1 MRKLFVSLILVA
13 SSLWVLADTNQWTGN
28 SSTNWHTASNWT
40 LNRVPLATDDA
51 VIPGA
56 PSNKPIISGSN
67 AVCYSLTIQAGA
79 TLTIQSSRT
88 LTLNG
93 NWFNEAGASGFVA
106 NTGTVSFSGTIIQQ
120 INNSS
125 GTETFYHLVVN
136 KSGGVVMTWCSFI
149 IMGDLTLL
157 EGNFEAQNIGKT
169 YTFYGNVT
177 FNGSGLF
184 WPQGTCYFKGATN
197 TSFQNNGYN
206 ASFVDF
212 MLEKTN
218 ASNKLTLYADLVC
231 TNVDLATVQKGIL
244 DLGGFRFQSAAPI
257 LINNGGKM
265 YLPPG
270 STLNIRNSLKV
281 NSGGEFEVAGNPD
294 NPPLI
299 YRDGNYYSFE
309 VNSGGTIK
317 AEHAIFQNMNADG
330 IQIKA
335 GAIVDPDK
343 AFNFCSFGFG
353 SSGGVLLTI
362 NNNQTFTVTEA
373 YFGENYWGSAYNVR
387 KTVNAGNVT
396 FYASSG
402 LFAGEDYDD
411 DIYNRINWV
420 AGVPT
425 NHSIFIEY
433 IFNGTTQCFNAKQT
447 ITAQYL
453 YVFNGGQATLIAGHS
468 IILLP
473 NSVVYEGGTF
483 HAWITTNQTYCNNLQ
498 SLVAVTDESGAVGEK
513 FDTVIEEEM
522 AINIFPNPTA
532 GVITLEFMDE
542 TGKALV
548 EIYNIHADCVIKKKL
563 TSAGSY
569 RCDLSS
575 LAPGVYLLR
584 LTTDDKIVTKKL
596 IKN

>member
-1 MRKLFVSLILVA
+1 MRKLIISLALVIA
-13 SSLWVLADTNQWTGN
+13 SLDVLADTNQWTGS

-40 LNRVPLATDDA
+40 LNRVPLATDDV
-51 VIPGA
+51 VIPGT

-67 AVCYSLTIQAGA
+67 AVCYGLTIQAGA
-79 TLTIQSSRT
+79 ILTIQSSRT

-93 NWFNEAGASGFVA
+93 NWFNQAGASGFIA
-106 NTGTVSFSGTIIQQ
+106 NTSTVIFAGTVNQQ

-136 KSGGVVMTWCSFI
+136 KSGGVVMTWCNFI
-149 IMGDLTLL
+149 IMGDFTLL
-157 EGNFEAQNIGKT
+157 GGNFEAQNIGNI
-169 YTFYGNVT
+169 YTFYGNVI

-184 WPQGTCYFKGATN
+184 WPQGTTYFRGATN

-206 ASFVDF
+206 AYFVDF

-218 ASNKLTLYADLVC
+218 ASNKLTLFADLVC
-231 TNVDLATVQKGIL
+231 TGVDLATVQKGIL
-244 DLGGFRFQSAAPI
+244 DLGGFRFQSAGPM
-257 LINNGGKM
+257 LINLGGKM

-281 NSGGEFEVAGNPD
+281 NSGGEFEVAGNSD

-335 GAIVDPDK
+335 GSTVDPDK

-353 SSGGVLLTI
+353 TSGGVLLTI

-373 YFGENYWGSAYNVR
+373 YFGENYWSGAYNVR
-387 KTVNAGNVT
+387 KTVNSGNVT

-402 LFAGEDYDD
+402 LFAGEDFDD
-411 DIYNRINWV
+411 DIYNRISWV
-420 AGVPT
+420 EGDPT
-425 NHSIFIEY
+425 NNSIFIEY
-433 IFNGTTQCFNAKQT
+433 IYSGTTQCFNAKQT

-473 NSVVYEGGTF
+473 NSMVYEGGTF
-483 HAWITTNQTYCNNLQ
+483 HAWITTDETYCNNLQ
-498 SLVAVTDESGAVGEK
+498 SIVTVADESVIAGKQLDAGNEK
-513 FDTVIEEEM
+513 DM
-522 AINIFPNPTA
+522 SLNIFPNPTA
-532 GVITLEFMDE
+532 GVITIEFMSE
-542 TGKALV
+542 PGKALV
-548 EIYNIHADCVIKKKL
+548 EIYNIHADCLIKKEL
-563 TSAGSY
+563 SSPGSY
-569 RCDLSS
+569 RCDL
-575 LAPGVYLLR
+575 
-584 LTTDDKIVTKKL
+584 
-596 IKN
+596 